1 MERISYASLGETVC
15 FETLPNGLQ
24 LCIVPRPDY
33 GKQFAFFAARYGGMH
48 TGFQAEDGEWVET
61 PAGVAHYLEHKL
73 FDTADGGVTR
83 RFAANGAAD
92 NAFTAADMTGYYFE
106 GTEQFE
112 ENLRT
117 LLTFV
122 SNPYFT
128 DETVRKE
135 QGIIAQEIRMNEDDP
150 YSELYY
156 KVLDMVYCGHPVT
169 TRVAGT
175 VESISKITRETLYA
189 CHNAFYR
196 PGNMVLCVAGNV
208 SPERVCAVT
217 REILPQERSVSV
229 QTIEMGD
236 GPQEITHY
244 AQWNMPVSAPLFNLL
259 IKGEVPADGQCLRS
273 RLIAELACDVLF
285 GPSSELYNRLYDE
298 GLINDAFGGD
308 YEYLPGAAYL
318 LISGESEEPE
328 LVRDEILAEAQR
340 LAADGINRAQWER
353 MVRAAY
359 GSMVRRLNSL
369 EDTCMELAQSC
380 FDGEDYLRFPE
391 VFHGIEKKDVED
403 LLKTWCREERTA
415 LAVVLPQEV

>member
-15 FETLPNGLQ
+15 FETLPNGLRIFV
-24 LCIVPRPDY
+24 LPRPDY
-33 GKQFAFFAARYGGMH
+33 GKQFAFFATQYGGMH
-48 TGFQAEDGEWVET
+48 AHFQAEDGEWVET

-73 FDTADGGVTR
+73 FDTAEGGVTQ

-92 NAFTAADMTGYYFE
+92 NAFTAADMTGYFFE

-112 ENLRT
+112 ENLKT
-117 LLTFV
+117 LISFV
-122 SNPYFT
+122 STPYFS
-128 DETVRKE
+128 DESVRKE
-135 QGIIAQEIRMNEDDP
+135 QGIIAQEILMNEDDP

-175 VESISKITRETLYA
+175 VESISKITKETLYA

-208 SPERVCAVT
+208 SPERVCAIA
-217 REILPQERSVSV
+217 RETLGEEYSSSIQFTEKTAENRELIPFS
-229 QTIEMGD
+229 
-236 GPQEITHY
+236 
-244 AQWNMPVSAPLFNLL
+244 QWSMPVSAPLFNLL
-259 IKGEVPADGQCLRS
+259 IRGEVPADGQCLRS

-285 GPSSELYNRLYDE
+285 GPSSGLYNRLYDE

-308 YEYLPGAAYL
+308 YECLPGAAYL
-318 LISGESEEPE
+318 LLSGESEEPE
-328 LVRDEILAEAQR
+328 RVRDEIISEAQR
-340 LAADGINRAQWER
+340 LGAEGIDGVQWER

-380 FDGEDYLRFPE
+380 FDGEDYLKFPE
-391 VFHGIEKKDVED
+391 VFHGIEKQDVEH
-403 LLKTWCREERTA
+403 LLKTWCRKERTA
-415 LAVVLPQEV
+415 LAVVIPQN